1 MFRNRCSIN
10 SPYYKHRLNISLCI
24 LKIEISSRSWEKLD
38 EIRRDGVVE
47 HVSPPPSSLR
57 GGWARAKVGG
67 LTTCQVLEVPRGR
80 VGRGGGKGIAISLIA
95 GSSTMAGVSRVVVAR
110 GTIIRPA
117 KNLVTI
123 GETTSSDQ
131 VPMFSRPPPYQ
142 LARSRYHLSPPL
154 PSFLPSSSFVTSKY
168 GSKYFHTFSTWIIIR
183 FKIPSE
189 RERERER
196 EDETHTFELFIFE
209 RDRFRAARK
218 RETRI
223 YESVPTIVTS
233 NEAIRSI

>member
-1 MFRNRCSIN
+1 MFHKFPLLQTSF
-10 SPYYKHRLNISLCI
+10 KHFSLHT
-24 LKIEISSRSWEKLD
+24 KKSKSRRRWEKLD

-47 HVSPPPSSLR
+47 HVSPPPSSPR

-142 LARSRYHLSPPL
+142 LARSRYHLSPPSLPPFL
-154 PSFLPSSSFVTSKY
+154 PSFLFVRHIKIWIQI
-168 GSKYFHTFSTWIIIR
+168 FSR
-183 FKIPSE
+183 FQY
-189 RERERER
+189 
-196 EDETHTFELFIFE
+196 LN
-209 RDRFRAARK
+209 
-218 RETRI
+218 
-223 YESVPTIVTS
+223 YY
-233 NEAIRSI
+233 SI

>member
-1 MFRNRCSIN
+1 MFHKFPLLQTSFKHFSLHTKNRNLVAKLRKIGRN
-10 SPYYKHRLNISLCI
+10 SKGRGRGTRF
-24 LKIEISSRSWEKLD
+24 SS
-38 EIRRDGVVE
+38 
-47 HVSPPPSSLR
+47 PSSPR

-142 LARSRYHLSPPL
+142 LARSRYHLSPPSLPPFL
-154 PSFLPSSSFVTSKY
+154 PSFLFVRHIKIWIQI
-168 GSKYFHTFSTWIIIR
+168 FSR
-183 FKIPSE
+183 FQY
-189 RERERER
+189 
-196 EDETHTFELFIFE
+196 LN
-209 RDRFRAARK
+209 
-218 RETRI
+218 
-223 YESVPTIVTS
+223 YY
-233 NEAIRSI
+233 SI

>member
-1 MFRNRCSIN
+1 M
-10 SPYYKHRLNISLCI
+10 
-24 LKIEISSRSWEKLD
+24 
-38 EIRRDGVVE
+38 E

-142 LARSRYHLSPPL
+142 LARSRYHLSPPSLPPFL
-154 PSFLPSSSFVTSKY
+154 PSFLFVRHIKIWIQI
-168 GSKYFHTFSTWIIIR
+168 FSH
-183 FKIPSE
+183 FQY
-189 RERERER
+189 
-196 EDETHTFELFIFE
+196 LN
-209 RDRFRAARK
+209 
-218 RETRI
+218 
-223 YESVPTIVTS
+223 YY
-233 NEAIRSI
+233 SI